1 MLVLFFFL
9 GVWYMHCHYELHVSI
24 GMAAVFIIEDGP
36 TVDSALPPPPV
47 DFHMIWAQISFFGFQ
62 AACTVSILRS
72 PLEGLR
78 YADKS
83 GEREGL
89 VWFYAS
95 EC

>member
-47 DFHMIWAQISFFGFQ
+47 DFPKCDQ
-62 AACTVSILRS
+62 
-72 PLEGLR
+72 
-78 YADKS
+78 
-83 GEREGL
+83 
-89 VWFYAS
+89 
-95 EC
+95 